1 MTHIQSIKSAGGA
14 TVGVNWLRRNSHGIR
29 NFCRVKRI
37 WIQIEKFGCVT
48 FSVTHEEEDLNKIQ
62 KREPAVDVKS
72 IEGQIGRYWEFFLV
86 GETL

>member
-1 MTHIQSIKSAGGA
+1 
-14 TVGVNWLRRNSHGIR
+14 
-29 NFCRVKRI
+29 
-37 WIQIEKFGCVT
+37 
-48 FSVTHEEEDLNKIQ
+48 VTHEKEEEDLNKIQ